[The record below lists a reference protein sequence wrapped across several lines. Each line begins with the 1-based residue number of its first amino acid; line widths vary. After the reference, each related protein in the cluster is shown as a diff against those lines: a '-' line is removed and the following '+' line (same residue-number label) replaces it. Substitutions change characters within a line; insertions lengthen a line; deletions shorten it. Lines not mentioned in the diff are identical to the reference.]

1 MNTMTISNARRSFGA
16 LLDAVQHRPV
26 VIRRRNRDVCVIM
39 SIEEYERIQHL
50 ETKDPK
56 WAQVD
61 PETDG
66 S

>member
-1 MNTMTISNARRSFGA
+1 MLEGASARSSMQSNTN
-16 LLDAVQHRPV
+16 PV

-61 PETDG
+61 SETDG